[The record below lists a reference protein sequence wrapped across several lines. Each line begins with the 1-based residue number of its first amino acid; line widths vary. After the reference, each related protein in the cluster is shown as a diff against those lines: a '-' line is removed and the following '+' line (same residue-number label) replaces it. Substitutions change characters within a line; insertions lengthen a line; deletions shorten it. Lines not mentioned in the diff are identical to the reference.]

1 MWRIKKRSDEIN
13 ELTKE
18 TNHNE
23 LIYQIEGNT
32 ARKRFDGL
40 SNGMEHLK

>member
-1 MWRIKKRSDEIN
+1 MWRIKKWSDEIN
-13 ELTKE
+13 ELKE

-23 LIYQIEGNT
+23 LIYQTEGNT

-40 SNGMEHLK
+40 SNGIEHLK